1 MAQPVW
7 LTDAGNLG
15 TIQEGKF
22 FKLPLLAEDPDD
34 GTVYFTV
41 LAGSLPE
48 GVQVAANG
56 LISGIPKAIASVQGV
71 PNEVGENITSQ
82 FSIRAYTKTDVGAV
96 NRLNDRTFNLVVTGQ
111 DVPEFTTNPGELGR
125 WFDGDRVDYQIEFED
140 DDPNDTIE
148 AYVATGA
155 LPPGLTM
162 SNTGLISGYIDPVAD
177 LDSSAIAGWD
187 GEDSGNFARWDE
199 FPWDFA
205 TRSISKNY
213 EFTVKIT
220 DGKEYRIRTFSM
232 FVYSRD
238 SLTADN
244 TEITVDSDY
253 ITVDTATARAP
264 FIDNYPTNGVLP
276 AYRHDNFYAYQFDGE
291 DPDGDP
297 FQFVVQS
304 GDLPPGLGVDP
315 DTGFLFGYIPDIG
328 FQDVTYTFTVRIFK
342 KDNPS
347 VLRDF
352 AYSLNIFGDVD
363 TEVTWNTA
371 ADMGTIV
378 NGEIS
383 VFNISATHALN
394 YDLQYRL
401 KQGSAS
407 KLPQGLK
414 LLPSGN
420 IIGRVSY
427 ETFSLDGNTTTFDKD
442 IRTRLIEQETTF
454 DREYTFT
461 VQAYNSAEIV
471 NVERTFTIT
480 VDRQYDKPAQCMRIE
495 AFPPEDDRDLIASI
509 VNNLDVFKSEWIY
522 RPDDPWFGVR
532 KKVWYE
538 HAYGLEPST
547 FREYTD
553 AIVKNHYRKKIV
565 LGELKTALAKD
576 DADNVLY
583 EVVYATVVDTAVN
596 NDGESAALEQT
607 LKYPIDEDDST
618 EIDTVYPNSLENMRT
633 RIISNIGQVAP
644 ILPRWMLSKQE
655 DGDVLGFTR
664 AWVMCYTQ
672 PGRSKQ
678 IKYEI
683 EQKFGTVLNKVDFDA
698 DRYVLGWYSAQHWDS
713 VNDEWEESL
722 ETTFDREASA
732 PYADP
737 ADETLF
743 DGGETGFMYN
753 IDKHEYTDVYDKY
766 VIFPQQR
773 IIDNGE

>member
-41 LAGSLPE
+41 LAGSL
-48 GVQVAANG
+48 
-56 LISGIPKAIASVQGV
+56 LQGV

-82 FSIRAYTKTDVGAV
+82 FSIRAYTKTDGGAV

-125 WFDGDRVDYQIEFED
+125 WFDGDRVDYQIEFTD
-140 DDPNDTIE
+140 DDPNDTVE
-148 AYVATGA
+148 AYIATGA

-297 FQFVVQS
+297 FQFAVQS
-304 GDLPPGLGVDP
+304 GDLPPGLDVDT

-328 FQDVTYTFTVRIFK
+328 FQDVTYTFTIRIFK

-371 ADMGTIV
+371 ADIGTIV

-495 AFPPEDDRDLIASI
+495 AFPPQDDRDLIASI

-547 FREYTD
+547 FQEYTD
-553 AIVKNHYRKKIV
+553 AIAKNHYRKKIV

-596 NDGESAALEQT
+596 NNGESAALEQT
-607 LKYPIDEDDST
+607 LKYPINEDDST

-633 RIISNIGQVAP
+633 RVISNIGQVAP